1 MKAKLLFFLL
11 LSFMLQANMDAY
23 AMMMK
28 TKKRIILHD
37 VKIHGAHRSIQ
48 VFPNVFIDGRLLSIE
63 LPSIVTSVTATVK
76 DAGIGEIIYSSTD
89 LDVDAITINLA
100 KENAGK
106 YILEIHLG
114 SNVYSGDFII

>member
-11 LSFMLQANMDAY
+11 LVLSLQVNDSIN
-23 AMMMK
+23 AMVMK
-28 TKKRIILHD
+28 TRTQITLKTKTNPS
-37 VKIHGAHRSIQ
+37 HRSIQ
-48 VFPNVFIDGRLLSIE
+48 VFPNAFIDGRLLSIE
-63 LPSIVTSVTATVK
+63 LPSVVTSVTATVK
-76 DAGIGEIIYSSTD
+76 DAGTGEIIYSSTD

>member
-11 LSFMLQANMDAY
+11 LVLSLQVNDSIN
-23 AMMMK
+23 AMVMK
-28 TKKRIILHD
+28 TRTQITLKTKSIPSP
-37 VKIHGAHRSIQ
+37 RSIQ
-48 VFPNVFIDGRLLSIE
+48 VFPNAFIDGKLLSIE
-63 LPSIVTSVTATVK
+63 FPSAVTSVTATVK
-76 DAGIGEIIYSSTD
+76 DAETGEIIYSSTD

-106 YILEIHLG
+106 YTLEIHLG